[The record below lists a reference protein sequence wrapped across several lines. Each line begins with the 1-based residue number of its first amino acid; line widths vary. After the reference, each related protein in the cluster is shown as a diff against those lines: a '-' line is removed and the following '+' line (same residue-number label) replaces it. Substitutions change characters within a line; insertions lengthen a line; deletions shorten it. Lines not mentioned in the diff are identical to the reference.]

1 MYGPISD
8 RTIDSLNRSIDASL
22 LDNEEKAFS
31 MIVLAEESN
40 KLNDAQP
47 SIKYEKAKT
56 KTTSTT
62 SKTADGGTKTKSRAS
77 ANSREVDI
85 VTSYSFLA
93 ALLAEKSLELN
104 DLLERKEKIIRNNMD
119 NKTINIR
126 VTSEE
131 DKPLYVLNR
140 REREECEDQN
150 VLDNSIPAE
159 FINAI
164 EKLNK

>member
-1 MYGPISD
+1 MNTKKLIKKQQQLNVIAACQKYYEMYGPISD

-104 DLLERKEKIIRNNMD
+104 DLLVRQEQLMKRKLDRSECQCARKEGKD
-119 NKTINIR
+119 NK
-126 VTSEE
+126 
-131 DKPLYVLNR
+131 K
-140 REREECEDQN
+140 
-150 VLDNSIPAE
+150 
-159 FINAI
+159 
-164 EKLNK
+164 